1 MSEKS
6 ILDANLRILKA
17 RFPVV
22 LERILAVGNGKSDNF
37 FYEDSN
43 DGSTLM
49 IQRGEHAFPAY
60 GENKRE
66 QILKRW
72 TEQIDNHNI
81 VPIFLIAIMQ
91 IRNPRTA
98 L

>member
-22 LERILAVGNGKSDNF
+22 LERILAVGDRKSDNF

-49 IQRGEHAFPAY
+49 IQRVSAPY
-60 GENKRE
+60 GENANKSSRM
-66 QILKRW
+66 
-72 TEQIDNHNI
+72 
-81 VPIFLIAIMQ
+81 V
-91 IRNPRTA
+91 
-98 L
+98 